1 MSDTNDLEVLL
12 PQGKQVTV
20 QNANIT
26 ITPFKFGELPR
37 VFKAI
42 DPISNVLFK
51 SLSSG
56 GNQANLITT
65 IMSEGGDNILDLMAI
80 GSRKPREWV
89 DTLEMDEGVELLGAI
104 LEVNV
109 SFFVQKVLPQI
120 NSKLEAVLP
129 GQTQ

>member
-1 MSDTNDLEVLL
+1 MTATNELEVIL
-12 PQGKQVTV
+12 PQGKQVTI

-42 DPISNVLFK
+42 DPISTSLFSVVAK
-51 SLSSG
+51 G
-56 GNQANLITT
+56 GNQMNVISSIIA
-65 IMSEGGDNILDLMAI
+65 EGGDNILDLISI

-89 DTLEMDEGVELLGAI
+89 DTLEMDEGVELLAAI

-120 NSKLEAVLP
+120 NNKLEAVLP

>member
-1 MSDTNDLEVLL
+1 MSEANELEVLL
-12 PQGKQVTV
+12 PQGKQVKI

-42 DPISNVLFK
+42 DPISSSLFK
-51 SLSSG
+51 VVANG
-56 GNQANLITT
+56 GNQMNVISSIIA
-65 IMSEGGDNILDLMAI
+65 EGGDNILDLMAI

-89 DTLEMDEGVELLGAI
+89 DTLEMDEGVELLAAI

-120 NSKLEAVLP
+120 NNRLEAVLP